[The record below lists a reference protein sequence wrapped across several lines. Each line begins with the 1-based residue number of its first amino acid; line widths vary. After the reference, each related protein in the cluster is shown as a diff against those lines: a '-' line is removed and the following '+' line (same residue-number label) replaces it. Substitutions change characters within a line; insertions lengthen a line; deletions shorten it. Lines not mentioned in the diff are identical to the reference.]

1 MECSIYF
8 SPLMSLQGA
17 SHTHTSRRIRV
28 RHDGARSG
36 AAGRLS
42 DGRLASR
49 SRKRSLSSHL
59 PRGIARYIYA
69 HAGFSTFSP
78 RIVFFFSS
86 FAFSSFFFPSRAVYA
101 ARVKGVSGSPPFG
114 TTPLFTG
121 CSSIH
126 FPPPSSFLSRTS
138 LVNFSALFLRGT

>member
-1 MECSIYF
+1 MQCSIYF

-17 SHTHTSRRIRV
+17 SHTHTSRRTRV

-49 SRKRSLSSHL
+49 SRKRSLSSRL
-59 PRGIARYIYA
+59 PRGIA

-78 RIVFFFSS
+78 AHRFPFFSLCF
-86 FAFSSFFFPSRAVYA
+86 FAFFFPSRAVYA

-114 TTPLFTG
+114 ATPLFTG

-126 FPPPSSFLSRTS
+126 FPATVVVSSLVPTS
-138 LVNFSALFLRGT
+138 LVDFSALFLRGT